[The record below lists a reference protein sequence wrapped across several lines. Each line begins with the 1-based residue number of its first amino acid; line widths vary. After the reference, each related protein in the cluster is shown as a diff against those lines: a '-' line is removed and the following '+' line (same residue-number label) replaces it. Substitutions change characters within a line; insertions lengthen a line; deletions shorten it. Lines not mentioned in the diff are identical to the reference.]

1 VALKLLFKRALK
13 ASAFTSLRT
22 KSKELVFF
30 VQKLIP
36 FDTRKIYCRLN
47 VPPFCNFI
55 LEDISKPNEVLVSK
69 LSKKF
74 GFLYFEDQDK

>member
-13 ASAFTSLRT
+13 ASFTSLRT
-22 KSKELVFF
+22 KSKELVLVFCTEINP
-30 VQKLIP
+30 L

-55 LEDISKPNEVLVSK
+55 MKIFQNQMKYCWYQNCQK
-69 LSKKF
+69 LKIWFSVF
-74 GFLYFEDQDK
+74 